1 MPNFLTPL
9 HEFNP
14 CHNPAGSPAGGE
26 FCATGT
32 GGEEPQFVVRQYRRH
47 QARHVS
53 QFFKIIDRHAKTT
66 VRTGIG
72 SEQDAQAEAARLN
85 TGASSPPVVS
95 SGGGQTVKSY
105 GKFADALLA
114 RIDDRG
120 HHIIMFGT
128 TGKRSRNRSK
138 NHFGMRDRAAA
149 EKLRKAGVIKIESG
163 GVSSYKPRTGSWRTA
178 WATEWVLSRA

>member
-9 HEFNP
+9 HEFNS
-14 CHNPAGSPAGGE
+14 CHTPAGPGGGQ
-26 FCATGT
+26 FCA
-32 GGEEPQFVVRQYRRH
+32 
-47 QARHVS
+47 
-53 QFFKIIDRHAKTT
+53 
-66 VRTGIG
+66 
-72 SEQDAQAEAARLN
+72 
-85 TGASSPPVVS
+85 GASGPP
-95 SGGGQTVKSY
+95 SGGGPTAKSY